1 MARYKVRN
9 VSPMALALNLPAGG
23 AGALH
28 LKPREVSRELVERE
42 FNAPEVQGA
51 IKAKALAVVKGGA

>member
-1 MARYKVRN
+1 MAKYKVRN
-9 VSPMALALNLPAGG
+9 VSPMTLALNLPAGG

-28 LKPREVSRELVERE
+28 LKPRETSRELFERE

-51 IKAKALAVVKGGA
+51 LRAKALVMVKGGA